1 MRVLAPRSNARA
13 PLAIPDGDASARVSS
28 SAASAPKAVKTPK
41 VVAPRSSVT
50 KMADFDVVRKLGE
63 GSFGVVWAVTR
74 RRDRG
79 DSRRRT
85 FCLKQIAMGPRRA
98 SQEEAINECRVLA
111 KLDSPHVVKY
121 HESFVADGG
130 NKLCIVME
138 YAPRGTVRELIK
150 THRSSPRGRVPEPV
164 AWRLLLQCCLGLSH
178 IHSRHIL
185 HRDVKSEN
193 IFLDKNGDAKIG
205 DLGVAKM
212 IGAES
217 AGFAKTLVGTPFYLS
232 PELCRGKPYNH
243 KSDAWALGCVLYECM
258 EARHP
263 FTANSREG
271 LFAKIA
277 AGKYPAPSGPHGLG
291 MRKIV
296 TRLLS
301 TSAERR
307 FGADDVLRADEAVA
321 AAKTVGVELEGRR
334 AANDDRGEGGAREG
348 REVGGGFQKPP
359 TRRPESA
366 GAPETLARKIPPGFC
381 APESAR
387 ARARRA
393 PPEIVHR
400 RIVRDA
406 DPNRPD
412 DAPGPGVDAPGP
424 GVSAHRRRP
433 TSGAV
438 AAGVEAAATGRRPEE
453 LRRAFLAARRGRAEA
468 APADAVKGAEPEPTE
483 PTEPTEPPG
492 FPPSKPPPSS
502 NPSPP
507 PRLVSASAARRSE
520 AIAAAAHRQR
530 EQRERT
536 RRAARAAEEA
546 RANLA
551 GARRA
556 LAREAHARAHA
567 PVPFS
572 AASPVDSP
580 PASVDV
586 RSKAVRSALGS
597 PTAAAAA
604 ARVPSRPSTAA
615 GRVAALRAAGRAPSA
630 RRPSPTVTHADES
643 ERPALEKLVRDLPA
657 NVVPAEAGAGGVSD
671 GASPPPREA
680 RDASRSAVSRNAG
693 GYYAFGDAAAADV
706 EAAARRVRAMR
717 AIREEARERCAA
729 AAREAEAKR
738 AALARRPATAAAA
751 ARPLSAAAR
760 APAPLSPAGPE
771 KAPPRPPRAP
781 ARGFVHPPPAD
792 ALGQHGV
799 RDLGFDR
806 RPASAAPARGLDRL
820 WTDEGPASKGPRRVL
835 ERPTSARVLERP
847 TSAAATRRREETAR
861 AVAEV
866 AGLPD
871 DVKEPRALEA
881 SRSVIEEE
889 EEAAAAANE
898 REPSPP
904 PAEAFRRAAARAAAV
919 AAGVLES
926 LGGKTPGG
934 EERLGGNP
942 AVKEGSA
949 AAADGEDAAAPPEE
963 TSASEGDAIRERDE
977 PREAEEEDALAEA
990 LAAFDGDALDEMA
1003 ARAAADAIE
1012 DALAAIALEDWE
1024 EEEETS
1030 EEVDGGE
1037 DGDAAESDDVDDDD
1051 DDDDDVDDDVDDG
1064 GDVEDSAA
1072 SDSSSSSAASDSSSP
1087 SSSSPLSSSRA
1098 SRVAATV
1105 AEMFEIETRAERL
1118 AGGDAFGR
1126 AYDLLAAT
1134 RRGDADERRDLSPR
1148 ASETGRVSPRV
1159 SASPGRLLGEREV
1172 PSSALVA
1179 AGIPESAVAEIRV
1192 LARRFAS
1199 RVARLERL
1207 GVGAGGAD
1215 EDPEELR
1222 DEDRGREGPHGGE
1235 RGEGEGEG
1243 EDGVDRFRPSRSLRD
1258 ATPSAKAAGAAAG
1271 AARGAGDGDAR

>member
-28 SAASAPKAVKTPK
+28 APKAAKPPK

-130 NKLCIVME
+130 TKLCIVME

-366 GAPETLARKIPPGFC
+366 GAPETLARKNPPGFC

-406 DPNRPD
+406 DANRPD
-412 DAPGPGVDAPGP
+412 DALGPGVDALGP

-468 APADAVKGAEPEPTE
+468 APANAVKGAEPEPTE
-483 PTEPTEPPG
+483 PTDPTEPAG

-567 PVPFS
+567 PVPSS

-604 ARVPSRPSTAA
+604 AARVPSRSSTAA

-657 NVVPAEAGAGGVSD
+657 NVVPAEAGEASAG
-671 GASPPPREA
+671 AAPREA
-680 RDASRSAVSRNAG
+680 RDASCSAVSRNAG

-760 APAPLSPAGPE
+760 E

-799 RDLGFDR
+799 RDLGLDR

-963 TSASEGDAIRERDE
+963 TSASEEDAIRERDE
-977 PREAEEEDALAEA
+977 PREADEENALAEA
-990 LAAFDGDALDEMA
+990 LAAFDGDALDGMA

-1051 DDDDDVDDDVDDG
+1051 VDDDDDDDDDDVDDSAASDSSSS
-1064 GDVEDSAA
+1064 SAA

-1148 ASETGRVSPRV
+1148 ASETGRVSPRA

-1222 DEDRGREGPHGGE
+1222 DEDGGREGPCGGE

>member
-28 SAASAPKAVKTPK
+28 APKAVKPPK

-121 HESFVADGG
+121 YESFVADGG
-130 NKLCIVME
+130 TKLCIVME

-334 AANDDRGEGGAREG
+334 AANYDRGEGGAREG

-366 GAPETLARKIPPGFC
+366 GAPETLARKNPPGFC

-400 RIVRDA
+400 RIVREADA
-406 DPNRPD
+406 NRPD
-412 DAPGPGVDAPGP
+412 DAPGPGIDALGP

-438 AAGVEAAATGRRPEE
+438 AAGVEAAATGGGRRSSPRVS
-453 LRRAFLAARRGRAEA
+453 RRAAGARGGGARGRG
-468 APADAVKGAEPEPTE
+468 KGANPNRPSR
-483 PTEPTEPPG
+483 PSRPSPG
-492 FPPSKPPPSS
+492 FPAVEAAALVEPVPAAS
-502 NPSPP
+502 
-507 PRLVSASAARRSE
+507 PRLGPPLGGRRRS
-520 AIAAAAHRQR
+520 RR
-530 EQRERT
+530 RRT
-536 RRAARAAEEA
+536 GRGAEGADARAARAAEEA

-567 PVPFS
+567 PVLFS

-586 RSKAVRSALGS
+586 RSKAVRSARFSDGGGGGGARAV
-597 PTAAAAA
+597 PTVDRGG
-604 ARVPSRPSTAA
+604 ARR
-615 GRVAALRAAGRAPSA
+615 RAESGGARAEREATVTDRHARRRERAP
-630 RRPSPTVTHADES
+630 
-643 ERPALEKLVRDLPA
+643 
-657 NVVPAEAGAGGVSD
+657 G
-671 GASPPPREA
+671 
-680 RDASRSAVSRNAG
+680 
-693 GYYAFGDAAAADV
+693 
-706 EAAARRVRAMR
+706 
-717 AIREEARERCAA
+717 
-729 AAREAEAKR
+729 AREAC
-738 AALARRPATAAAA
+738 
-751 ARPLSAAAR
+751 
-760 APAPLSPAGPE
+760 
-771 KAPPRPPRAP
+771 PRPPR
-781 ARGFVHPPPAD
+781 
-792 ALGQHGV
+792 
-799 RDLGFDR
+799 
-806 RPASAAPARGLDRL
+806 
-820 WTDEGPASKGPRRVL
+820 
-835 ERPTSARVLERP
+835 
-847 TSAAATRRREETAR
+847 
-861 AVAEV
+861 
-866 AGLPD
+866 
-871 DVKEPRALEA
+871 
-881 SRSVIEEE
+881 
-889 EEAAAAANE
+889 
-898 REPSPP
+898 
-904 PAEAFRRAAARAAAV
+904 
-919 AAGVLES
+919 
-926 LGGKTPGG
+926 
-934 EERLGGNP
+934 
-942 AVKEGSA
+942 
-949 AAADGEDAAAPPEE
+949 
-963 TSASEGDAIRERDE
+963 
-977 PREAEEEDALAEA
+977 
-990 LAAFDGDALDEMA
+990 
-1003 ARAAADAIE
+1003 
-1012 DALAAIALEDWE
+1012 
-1024 EEEETS
+1024 
-1030 EEVDGGE
+1030 
-1037 DGDAAESDDVDDDD
+1037 
-1051 DDDDDVDDDVDDG
+1051 
-1064 GDVEDSAA
+1064 
-1072 SDSSSSSAASDSSSP
+1072 
-1087 SSSSPLSSSRA
+1087 
-1098 SRVAATV
+1098 
-1105 AEMFEIETRAERL
+1105 
-1118 AGGDAFGR
+1118 
-1126 AYDLLAAT
+1126 
-1134 RRGDADERRDLSPR
+1134 ERRS
-1148 ASETGRVSPRV
+1148 G
-1159 SASPGRLLGEREV
+1159 
-1172 PSSALVA
+1172 
-1179 AGIPESAVAEIRV
+1179 
-1192 LARRFAS
+1192 
-1199 RVARLERL
+1199 
-1207 GVGAGGAD
+1207 
-1215 EDPEELR
+1215 
-1222 DEDRGREGPHGGE
+1222 
-1235 RGEGEGEG
+1235 
-1243 EDGVDRFRPSRSLRD
+1243 
-1258 ATPSAKAAGAAAG
+1258 
-1271 AARGAGDGDAR
+1271 